1 MGMKKLAILTLAALG
16 FATLMLYMLGGH
28 NRPATRPAAENV
40 PKALV
45 FSGKLD
51 IRTMDDL
58 RVGGRRILLCGVGFT
73 RPRALEPIVREQA
86 RQAHQGRQVDCVQ
99 VGGGTPCDGRMG
111 ASFEG
116 AVAVQCRTAQGTDLA
131 QEFSEQGY
139 MCGLPTQSGDIYR
152 NC

>member
-116 AVAVQCRTAQGTDLA
+116 AVAVHKEPILRRNSANRAICAVCRLNPGTFIATANG
-131 QEFSEQGY
+131 
-139 MCGLPTQSGDIYR
+139 
-152 NC
+152 